1 VATNHEARTLKG
13 EQRVDGLT
21 APVDDRRIFRVAR
34 DPKVKRAGLARDASV
49 TQIEAK
55 EIAICRRG

>member
-34 DPKVKRAGLARDASV
+34 DPKVKRAWLAGDVSIS
-49 TQIEAK
+49 QIEAK
-55 EIAICRRG
+55 KIAIRRWR